1 MREKQ
6 KGAGVTEY
14 FHVPE
19 WRILEW
25 EKIYSP
31 LNVRH
36 EIAKMQQW
44 LEANPRRRKKNYHR
58 FIINWLNKNY
68 ASVATAQVQ
77 ARMAAK
83 QPAGRARYSAD
94 DLAWYA
100 KNGIKV

>member
-1 MREKQ
+1 M
-6 KGAGVTEY
+6 TEY
-14 FHVPE
+14 FQVPE

-25 EKIYSP
+25 EQLYAP
-31 LNVRH
+31 LNVRM
-36 EIAKMQQW
+36 ELLKMHQW

-68 ASVATAQVQ
+68 AQVATAQVQ

-83 QPAGRARYSAD
+83 QPTGRAHYSAD

-100 KNGIKV
+100 KNGIKI